1 MGAGN
6 CKSLEH
12 PCRNSTLKH
21 LSIGAALGCALAI
34 SAAGAQPAF
43 DQHPNLSGTY
53 LQRAAGAQSIASFQL
68 TPEGQAAFD
77 RNKAGIAASD
87 PDIDTALRC
96 EPQGVPRMLSPGP
109 LPFVVLQ
116 TPNIVGV
123 VSEAFA
129 QPRLIFLVN
138 GHRNGY
144 WPTYMGDSIAHW
156 EGDTLVI
163 DTVNFVPTTFLDMR
177 GLPHSDALH
186 VRERMELIDNGKA
199 LQDQVTIEDK
209 KYFKAPWMVTYQYNR
224 RDDVQIVE
232 TVCLNTR
239 THP

>member
-1 MGAGN
+1 MGPGN
-6 CKSLEH
+6 RKSLEH
-12 PCRNSTLKH
+12 LFHNSALKR
-21 LSIGAALGCALAI
+21 LGIGAALGCALAI
-34 SAAGAQPAF
+34 GGARSQPASE
-43 DQHPNLSGTY
+43 QHPNFSGTY
-53 LQRAAGAQSIASFQL
+53 LQRTAGAQNIAAFQL
-68 TPEGQAAFD
+68 TLEGQAAFE

-129 QPRLIFLVN
+129 QPRLIFLAN
-138 GHRNGY
+138 EHRKGY

-156 EGDTLVI
+156 EGDTLDI
-163 DTVNFVPTTFLDMR
+163 DTVNFVATTFLDMR

-186 VRERMELIDNGKA
+186 IGERMQLIDNGKA

-209 KYFKAPWMVTYQYNR
+209 KYFRAPWTITYQYNR
-224 RDDVQIVE
+224 RDDVKIVE